1 MQYATTVIKNAKI
14 YTIDN
19 QNSIKEAMAIDNDKI
34 ICVGSNEEVEK
45 YINKE
50 SEIIDAGGNVVLP
63 GLIDSHI
70 HPPGT
75 ALVELYEVS
84 LYGLHTVEEYK
95 EAIKEFIKNNP
106 HIKTVYGR
114 GWSLGAFV
122 GEELAK
128 GPKKEHLDEVSKEI
142 PIVLRAYDGHTIWIN
157 SKAMGIFNISIN
169 TPCPEGG
176 KIEINHETN
185 ELWGTLKESATHLIK
200 EHDYTDEEYSNAFE
214 VFQEKMHEYG
224 ITSILAMSGL
234 NWGIRPKV
242 YKDLYKQNKLKM
254 RISNSIIIFNGEDYK
269 SQIDKIK
276 RVKEGYDCDYFKTT
290 TVKLLGDGVVE
301 GSTAY
306 LLKPYE
312 KGAKRGDNYY
322 GDFLW
327 SDEDL
332 EKTIK
337 YANDNDFSIHVHS
350 VGDGSTRKVLDA
362 IEKSYHLNK
371 DFNEINKS
379 NNEKVPN
386 FRNTITHL
394 QLVDKNDIKRFK
406 DLNIIAALQ
415 PYWHLK
421 GPKWWEEVDYKLLG
435 ERAKEEYPLKSFI
448 NENVI
453 ITSSS
458 DHSVTPIPNPF
469 YAIEAGVTR
478 NLYNH
483 NYFGVKDIK
492 DMDDERYLLNKSE
505 RGSVE
510 DLVRSFTINGAYQIF
525 RENEIG
531 SIEAGKYADFIIIDK
546 DIFNIN
552 PIDIE
557 NTKVLKTFF
566 NGKLVYD
573 NNINS

>member
-1 MQYATTVIKNAKI
+1 LNDATIIIKNAKI
-14 YTIDN
+14 YTLDYG
-19 QNSIKEAMAIDNDKI
+19 NSIKEAMVIGKDKI
-34 ICVGSNEEVEK
+34 IFIGSNEEAQQFETK
-45 YINKE
+45 DIK
-50 SEIIDAGGNVVLP
+50 IIDANEKIILP

-75 ALVELYEVS
+75 ALIELYEVS
-84 LYGLHTVEEYK
+84 LYGLHTIKEYK
-95 EAIKEFIKNNP
+95 EVIKKFIDNNP
-106 HIKTVYGR
+106 QEKIIYGR
-114 GWSLGAFV
+114 GWSLGAFT
-122 GEELAK
+122 GEEVAK
-128 GPKKEHLDEVSKEI
+128 GPKKEHLDEISKEV
-142 PIVLRAYDGHTIWIN
+142 PIILRAYDGHTIWLN
-157 SKAMGIFNISIN
+157 SKAMEVFNINVN
-169 TPCPEGG
+169 TICPAGG
-176 KIEINHETN
+176 KIEIDEENN
-185 ELWGTLKESATHLIK
+185 QLWGTLKESAMDLIK
-200 EHDYTDEEYSNAFE
+200 EHEYGDEEYQKAFE
-214 VFQEKMHEYG
+214 VFQNQMHKYG

-234 NWGIRPKV
+234 DWGIKPEI
-242 YKDLYKQNKLKM
+242 YKNLYDKNKLKM
-254 RISNSIIIFNGEDYK
+254 RISNGIIIFSDEDWK
-269 SQIDKIK
+269 NQIDEIIK
-276 RVKEGYDCDYFKTT
+276 VKKSYDCEYFKTT

-301 GSTAY
+301 GCTAY

-312 KGAKRGDNYY
+312 IGAKRGNNYH

-327 SDEDL
+327 DEKDL
-332 EKTIK
+332 INSIK
-337 YANDNDFSIHVHS
+337 YANDNGFSIHVHS
-350 VGDGSTRKVLDA
+350 VGDKSTKTVLDA
-362 IEKSYHLNK
+362 IEKTYESRNSSDIK
-371 DFNEINKS
+371 
-379 NNEKVPN
+379 N

-394 QLVDKNDIKRFK
+394 QLVDKDDIKRFK
-406 DLNIIAALQ
+406 KLNIIAAIQ

-435 ERAKEEYPLKSFI
+435 ERARDEYPLKSFI
-448 NENVI
+448 KEGVI

-483 NYFGVKDIK
+483 DYFGVDDI
-492 DMDDERYLLNKSE
+492 DNMDDERYLLNKNE

-531 SIEAGKYADFIIIDK
+531 SLEVGKYADFIIIDR

-566 NGKLVYD
+566 NGCLVYD
-573 NNINS
+573 SDEDKK

>member
-1 MQYATTVIKNAKI
+1 MKYATIVIENAKI

-19 QNSIKEAMAIDNDKI
+19 KNSIKEAMAINDDKI
-34 ICVGSNEEVEK
+34 IYVGSNKGVKK

-50 SEIIDAGGNVVLP
+50 SKIINANGNVILP
-63 GLIDSHI
+63 GFIDSHI

-75 ALVELYEVS
+75 ALIELYEVS
-84 LYGLHTVEEYK
+84 LYGLHSVEEYK
-95 EAIKEFIKNNP
+95 DTIRNFMKNNP
-106 HIKTVYGR
+106 HAKAIYGR
-114 GWSLGAFV
+114 GWSLGAFE

-128 GPKKEHLDEVSKEI
+128 GPKKEHLDEISKDI
-142 PIVLRAYDGHTIWIN
+142 PIILRAYDGHTLWIN
-157 SKAMGIFNISIN
+157 SKAMEVFNIN
-169 TPCPEGG
+169 EDTPCPEGG
-176 KIEINHETN
+176 KIEINNETN
-185 ELWGTLKESATHLIK
+185 ELWGTLKETATQLIK
-200 EHDYTDEEYSNAFE
+200 EDEYTDEQYSQAFE
-214 VFQEKMHEYG
+214 LFQKEMHEYG

-234 NWGIRPKV
+234 NWGIMPEV
-242 YKDLYKQNKLKM
+242 YKKLYDNNKLNM
-254 RISNSIIIFNGEDYK
+254 RISNSVIIYGEEYWK
-269 SQIDKIK
+269 TQAEKIQKIK
-276 RVKEGYDCDYFKTT
+276 QDYDCDYFKTT
-290 TVKLLGDGVVE
+290 TIKLLGDGVVE

-312 KGAKRGDNYY
+312 VGAKRGDNYY
-322 GDFLW
+322 GEFLW
-327 SDEDL
+327 NEEDL
-332 EKTIK
+332 INCIK
-337 YANDNDFSIHVHS
+337 YANDNNFSIHVHS

-362 IEKSYHLNK
+362 IEKI
-371 DFNEINKS
+371 NELRGNTDT
-379 NNEKVPN
+379 N
-386 FRNTITHL
+386 FRNTLTHL

-435 ERAKEEYPLKSFI
+435 DRAKEEYPLKSFLD
-448 NENVI
+448 EDVI

-483 NYFGVKDIK
+483 KYFGVDDIT
-492 DMDDERYLLNKSE
+492 DMDDERYLLNKNE
-505 RGSVE
+505 RGTVE

-525 RENEIG
+525 RENEVG
-531 SIEAGKYADFIIIDK
+531 SLEVGKYADFIIIDR

-566 NGKLVYD
+566 NGKLVYER
-573 NNINS
+573 